1 MESKIVMGTVNTAAT
16 SKLQQYLNAVCPIA
30 DVRETLRGSDV
41 VHQEKRLGF
50 MENLPGDAVKPL
62 MG

>member
-1 MESKIVMGTVNTAAT
+1 MESKIAMETVITAAT